1 MARISKLLQLM
12 GSPEK
17 GLKCIHVAGTN
28 GKGSVT
34 FITASLLSAAGYRVG
49 RFSSPH
55 LHSYLERFTIDGREI
70 DAGRFEEYLDY
81 IQSQV
86 DKMIAAGEE
95 HPTEFEVMT
104 ALAFQYFKDSE
115 VDLAVIEVGLGGVY
129 DSTNVIIP
137 LVSAITGIDYD
148 HTGVLGKT
156 LAEIAENKAGII
168 KAKIPVVLGA
178 MDEEARKVI
187 LEKAHLEDAP
197 CFDLDTI
204 KVNPHGHPG
213 IEGQDID
220 IDFAGQEINK
230 VRFGLPGDHQ
240 LDNLRISLAIIRL
253 LENYA
258 FVVPIPNLISSL
270 KQIKFPGRMEVV
282 SQDPLVIVDAGH
294 NPQAALALA
303 GSLNKILGE
312 RKKVLLCGYL
322 DDKDASGALLH
333 LGVNTSKCIVSRP
346 EGDRARNWV
355 RVAELWNKMYP
366 GIECYRQENIEN
378 AVQLGLELLAGDE
391 YLLITGSFYL
401 LDRAR
406 RKFTN
411 T

>member
-1 MARISKLLQLM
+1 M

-17 GLKCIHVAGTN
+17 DLKFIHVAGTN

-70 DAGRFEEYLDY
+70 NAGQFKEYLDH
-81 IQSQV
+81 IQSLA
-86 DKMIAAGEE
+86 DKMVAAGEE

-137 LVSAITGIDYD
+137 MVSAITGIDYD

-168 KAKIPVVLGA
+168 KAKIPVVQGA
-178 MDEEARKVI
+178 MSEEARKVI
-187 LEKAHLEDAP
+187 QEKAHIEDAP

-204 KVNPHGHPG
+204 KVTPNGQPG

-220 IDFAGQEINK
+220 IDFAGLEIAK
-230 VRFGLPGDHQ
+230 VHFGIPGDHQ

-258 FVVPIPNLISSL
+258 FQVPIPDLRIAL
-270 KQIKFPGRMEVV
+270 TQMKFPGRLEVV

-294 NPQAALALA
+294 NPQAARALS
-303 GSLNKILGE
+303 GSLNNILGE

-322 DDKDASGALLH
+322 DDKDAQEALLP
-333 LGVNTSKCIVSRP
+333 LGINTSKCIVSRP
-346 EGDRARNWV
+346 EGERARNWN
-355 RVAELWNKMYP
+355 RVAEVWNKIYP

-378 AVQLGLELLAGDE
+378 AVQLGLELLTGDE

-411 T
+411 A